1 MGMGDCMVEWVGVTW
16 ERQKKDPGWL
26 TRAKSK

>member
-1 MGMGDCMVEWVGVTW
+1 MGMGDCMVEWVGGDVGKTK
-16 ERQKKDPGWL
+16 ENPGWL